1 LDLFTYTHKQ
11 AERYL
16 NASNG
21 DLTLAASLFFD
32 ESAGQQDATSEPDV
46 DMAGDDSNTGSNPVP
61 PQGTNAGRTLAG
73 AYVPSPAPA
82 ASSSASQPAAARGQ
96 PTQRGVAG
104 ARTLRDLQSSG
115 GGHGHAH
122 DDDDDDD
129 NPDDENQDFFAGG
142 EKSGLAVQNPNQS
155 NPRDQI
161 NNILK
166 RARQ

>member
-1 LDLFTYTHKQ
+1 M
-11 AERYL
+11 

-32 ESAGQQDATSEPDV
+32 GSADQQEAASDPNV
-46 DMAGDDSNTGSNPVP
+46 DMAGDDQATNPNPDPDPPHQPVP
-61 PQGTNAGRTLAG
+61 GGGRTLGGVYVPPPAG
-73 AYVPSPAPA
+73 ASSSSSKPPA
-82 ASSSASQPAAARGQ
+82 ASTQAAS
-96 PTQRGVAG
+96 RGVAG
-104 ARTLRDLQSSG
+104 MRTLKDLQSG
-115 GGHGHAH
+115 GGGHGHGHAH

-129 NPDDENQDFFAGG
+129 DHHDDENQDFFAGG
-142 EKSGLAVQNPNQS
+142 EKSGLAVQNPNQA

>member
-1 LDLFTYTHKQ
+1 MADSDPNPDPTQNPPPPT
-11 AERYL
+11 
-16 NASNG
+16 G
-21 DLTLAASLFFD
+21 
-32 ESAGQQDATSEPDV
+32 AG
-46 DMAGDDSNTGSNPVP
+46 G
-61 PQGTNAGRTLAG
+61 GRTLG
-73 AYVPSPAPA
+73 GSYVPSSQAPAA
-82 ASSSASQPAAARGQ
+82 ASSSSSASRPAAGRGQ

-122 DDDDDDD
+122 DYDDGDEG
-129 NPDDENQDFFAGG
+129 PDEENQDFFAGG

-161 NNILK
+161 NSILK

>member
-1 LDLFTYTHKQ
+1 
-11 AERYL
+11 L

-32 ESAGQQDATSEPDV
+32 ESAEQQEGAEDPDV
-46 DMAGDDSNTGSNPVP
+46 EMAGDDQPTNPNPNRPQQQVP
-61 PQGTNAGRTLAG
+61 GGGRTLGG
-73 AYVPSPAPA
+73 AYVPPPAGASSSSSTPKPA
-82 ASSSASQPAAARGQ
+82 ASKQPA
-96 PTQRGVAG
+96 QRGVAG
-104 ARTLRDLQSSG
+104 ARTLKDLQSSG

-122 DDDDDDD
+122 DDDDDDE
-129 NPDDENQDFFAGG
+129 DDKDEENQDFFAGG
-142 EKSGLAVQNPNQS
+142 EKSGLAVQNPNQA

>member
-1 LDLFTYTHKQ
+1 
-11 AERYL
+11 
-16 NASNG
+16 
-21 DLTLAASLFFD
+21 
-32 ESAGQQDATSEPDV
+32 
-46 DMAGDDSNTGSNPVP
+46 MAGDEQPQNPSPNPPQQPVP
-61 PQGTNAGRTLAG
+61 GGGRTLDG
-73 AYVPSPAPA
+73 AYVPPPAGASSSSSTPKPA
-82 ASSSASQPAAARGQ
+82 ASKPPAL
-96 PTQRGVAG
+96 RGVAG

-129 NPDDENQDFFAGG
+129 DKDDENQDFFAGG
-142 EKSGLAVQNPNQS
+142 EKSGLAVQNPNQA